1 MRNNFCSV
9 HKFYLHVHMISD
21 ACDQFH
27 SHAQDF
33 WHLIPKIKKCWKC
46 TKHTTYTRYTV
57 VVPVSESLNC
67 LNHNHLS
74 TSNRTYSFNISV
86 LCLDQLHCCPPHSLI
101 AVLSSERAAVV
112 VVFSLLPLSDCV
124 TQHF

>member
-1 MRNNFCSV
+1 MGNNFCSV
-9 HKFYLHVHMISD
+9 HKFYLHVHMILD

-57 VVPVSESLNC
+57 AVPVSESVWIIIIYQQATEHTPSIFLYC
-67 LNHNHLS
+67 VY
-74 TSNRTYSFNISV
+74 SNYIS
-86 LCLDQLHCCPPHSLI
+86 HSLI
-101 AVLSSERAAVV
+101 AALSSSERQ
-112 VVFSLLPLSDCV
+112 LL
-124 TQHF
+124 